1 MANTRQSEKR
11 ARQNDKRRARNI
23 INRSATR
30 TALTQAIEAVK
41 SRDLNLAKQAY
52 ASAIKALSKAAS
64 KGAIPKT
71 RAARKI
77 ARLTA
82 LVRKSVPDVLPK
94 AGKSK

>member
-11 ARQNDKRRARNI
+11 ARQNDKRRTRNI

-30 TALTQAIEAVK
+30 TALTKAIDAVK
-41 SRDLNLAKQAY
+41 TRDLGKAKEAY

-82 LVRKSVPDVLPK
+82 LVKKSIPDVLPK
-94 AGKSK
+94 TGKSK